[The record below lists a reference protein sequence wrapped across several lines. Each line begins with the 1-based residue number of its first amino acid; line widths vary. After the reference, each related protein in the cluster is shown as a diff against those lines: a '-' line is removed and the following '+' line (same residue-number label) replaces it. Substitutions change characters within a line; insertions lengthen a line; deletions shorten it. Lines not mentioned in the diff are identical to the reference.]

1 MPIKRIALLVA
12 LSWLLQACV
21 SVDPQQTKN
30 EKASAVNVQL
40 GIGYL
45 QQNKL
50 ELASE
55 KLTKAL
61 RQNPDSAAA
70 HNAYGILQ
78 ERLLQPDK
86 AEFHY
91 SRATELDPED
101 SQAANNYGAYL
112 CRNGRE
118 LESEKYFK
126 RAVENPLYKT
136 PEFAYPNAA
145 ICLLKVNERDTAQ
158 QYLRKALAAK
168 SDFAP
173 ALLAMGDL
181 SFDDGNY
188 ENAKLYADRY
198 HLTTQPTPKSL
209 WLAIRA
215 TLELDPDGD
224 VSELGERLKTEFPNS
239 SEAKA
244 WAEISQ

>member
-1 MPIKRIALLVA
+1 MPINRISLLIALC
-12 LSWLLQACV
+12 WLLQACV
-21 SVDPQQTKN
+21 SVDPQQSKN

-50 ELASE
+50 ELANE

-61 RQNPDSAAA
+61 RQDPDSAAA

-78 ERLLQPDK
+78 ERLLQSEK
-86 AEFHY
+86 AEYHY
-91 SRATELDPED
+91 SRATELDPKD

-118 LESEKYFK
+118 YEAEKYFK

-136 PEFAYPNAA
+136 PEFAYTNAA
-145 ICLLKVNERDTAQ
+145 ICLLKVNEREDAQ
-158 QYLRKALAAK
+158 NYLRLALAAK
-168 SDFAP
+168 SDFGP
-173 ALLAMGDL
+173 ALVAMGDIA
-181 SFDDGNY
+181 FEDGEY
-188 ENAKLYADRY
+188 ENAKLYMDRY
-198 HLTTQPTPKSL
+198 HLSSRPSAKSL

-215 TLELDPDGD
+215 TLEIDPDGD
-224 VSELGERLKTEFPNS
+224 VGELGERLEREFPKS
-239 SEAKA
+239 TEAKA
-244 WAEISQ
+244 WAEIQ